1 MRIPTVGKQVTLFV
15 TTVIRQSQSQNPAL
29 MTIGHTHT
37 VAVAHRIPLSS
48 VRSGKYKRV
57 PNTLI
62 VFAVNGVMT
71 TINMIVEVV
80 LNMRGNC

>member
-37 VAVAHRIPLSS
+37 HTVAVAHRIPLSS
-48 VRSGKYKRV
+48 VRGGKYKRV

-62 VFAVNGVMT
+62 VFAVDGVLT
-71 TINMIVEVV
+71 TINMIVKVV
-80 LNMRGNC
+80 LNI

>member
-37 VAVAHRIPLSS
+37 HTHTVAVAHRIPLSS

-62 VFAVNGVMT
+62 VFAVNGVLT

-80 LNMRGNC
+80 LNI